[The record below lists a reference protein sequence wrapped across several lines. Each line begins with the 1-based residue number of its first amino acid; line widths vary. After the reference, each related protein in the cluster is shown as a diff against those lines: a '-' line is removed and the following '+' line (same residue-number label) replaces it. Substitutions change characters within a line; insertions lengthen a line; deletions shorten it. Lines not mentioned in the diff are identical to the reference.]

1 MFGLL
6 TPAFLIG
13 VAALSVP
20 LIIHLIRR
28 ERHDAVEFPSLM
40 FLSRIPQHTVKRRR
54 IRNWWLFALRC
65 LALLLLVGAFARPY
79 IDRPNA
85 GLAAVDTARELVIL
99 IDRSYSMGYGDRWQ
113 RALAAAREAVTAL
126 GPQDR
131 ATIIFFDASANAAT
145 QATADPTQL
154 QLALDSARVGSGATR
169 YAPALK
175 LAQSILGA
183 SELPRRE
190 AVLISDFQRSGWDG
204 ASGAQLPTG
213 AVLRP
218 VHVGAGATSNLVVT
232 NVTLQHARVSG
243 RERVST
249 AVQLANRSATPA
261 RGVRVALDVDGR
273 TVQTTQADV
282 AANGTASVELQ
293 PLTLGD
299 VAARATVT
307 AGTDALAADNAFHFT
322 LEPEPGLRVLVLEPA
337 GRAASL
343 YLRQALELAQD
354 PPVTLTVRRDGVPGD
369 AELARTDVV
378 ILNDVLPPD
387 GDAGRRLAE
396 WVRHGGGLVHALG
409 DRTAAGWT
417 ATARGLAGAAPERVI
432 DRIGGGGGR
441 LGYIDYSHP
450 IFELFRSPRG
460 GGFTGARFYRY
471 RPLPVS
477 AAASPDTLAKTAVL
491 ARFDDGSVALLE
503 RQLGEGRLLVWT
515 STLDRYWSSFPLEPA
530 YLPFIHQLVRYAAGH
545 TPRRTWHTA
554 GQVVDVTAGSEEAL
568 VVGTPAGK
576 RIDVAAGNGLLTLDE
591 QGIYEVRDAR
601 EPNTPPRLYAVNL
614 DVTESDLTPLDP
626 AELVSAVTVPGEAA
640 GAAARISLTPEE
652 QERRQRLWWYML
664 AVAFALLTAE
674 AVFANRRS
682 PRPA

>member
-1 MFGLL
+1 MLALL

-13 VAALSVP
+13 IAALSVP

-40 FLSRIPQHTVKRRR
+40 FLSRIPQRTVKRRR

-79 IDRPNA
+79 IDRPDA
-85 GLAAVDTARELVIL
+85 PLSAVEAAREVVIL
-99 IDRSYSMGYGDRWQ
+99 IDRSYSMGYGDRWE
-113 RALAAAREAVTAL
+113 RALGSAREAVTAL

-131 ATIIFFDASANAAT
+131 ATIVFFDASAHAAT
-145 QATADPTQL
+145 QPTTDRAQL
-154 QLALDSARVGSGATR
+154 RLALDSARVGSGATR

-218 VHVGAGATSNLVVT
+218 VHVGAGAASNLIVT
-232 NVTLQHARVSG
+232 SVNLQRARVTG
-243 RERVST
+243 RERVT
-249 AVQLANRSATPA
+249 VTVQLANRSATAA
-261 RGVRVALDVDGR
+261 RGVSVALDVDGR
-273 TVQTTQADV
+273 TVQATQVDV
-282 AANGTASVELQ
+282 PANGTTGIELQ

-299 VAARATVT
+299 AAARATVT
-307 AGTDALAADNAFHFT
+307 AGRDELPADNAFHFT
-322 LEPEPGLRVLVLEPA
+322 LEPEPGLQVVVLEPG

-354 PPVTLTVRRDGVPGD
+354 PPVTVTLRREGVPSS

-387 GDAGRRLAE
+387 GDAGRRLVE
-396 WVRHGGGLVHALG
+396 FVRAGGGLLHALG

-417 ATARGLAGAAPERVI
+417 GTARELAGGAPDRVI
-432 DRIGGGGGR
+432 DRIDGGGGR
-441 LGYIDYSHP
+441 LGYIDYSHE

-471 RPLPVS
+471 RPVPVS
-477 AAASPDTLAKTAVL
+477 AAATADTLAKTAVL

-503 RQLGEGRLLVWT
+503 RRLGEGRTLVWS
-515 STLDRYWSSFPLEPA
+515 STLDAYWSSFPLEPA
-530 YLPFIHQLVRYAAGH
+530 YLPFVNQLVRYAAGH
-545 TPRRTWHTA
+545 APRRAWHTA
-554 GQVVDVTAGSEEAL
+554 GQVVDVAAGSEEAL
-568 VVGTPAGK
+568 VVGTPGGR
-576 RIDVAAGNGLLTLDE
+576 RIDVAPGNGLLTLDE
-591 QGIYEVRDAR
+591 QGVYEVRDAR
-601 EPNTPPRLYAVNL
+601 TPNTRPRLYAVNL

-626 AELVSAVTVPGEAA
+626 AELVSAVTLAGEVD
-640 GAAARISLTPEE
+640 GAAARISLPPEE
-652 QERRQRLWWYML
+652 QERRQRLWWYL
-664 AVAFALLTAE
+664 LVIAFALLTAE